1 MSSKWHQRV
10 LTDIQHRIVGKNKIF
25 HKEIRKYKVMFLTG
39 VPDEYEQV
47 EDRYCLQQ
55 NNPHC
60 HYYHRDSHH
69 RGPRLH
75 QVH

>member
-1 MSSKWHQRV
+1 MLGRGFSRPLSIGCVFKLNPAQV
-10 LTDIQHRIVGKNKIF
+10 VK
-25 HKEIRKYKVMFLTG
+25 KEIRKYKVMFLTG
-39 VPDEYEQV
+39 IPDEYEQV